1 MPTDPQGPRSPRL
14 LVAGDVGS
22 VAEYHVG
29 DDAMLFGLLAAAEHA
44 GIDADWTVVSAS
56 PQSAA
61 ARFGHPAAPTFG
73 FEDCADET
81 GRSALLAEL
90 DSLPAGAPGP
100 GQLIRQLM
108 PGAAAVLIAGGGN
121 LSGSWP
127 ALVYE
132 RVALSRS
139 ARRLGVP
146 VVLTGQSIGPRF
158 GPEVR
163 PLVAELLCDAAMV
176 GVRERWS
183 HALAQLLGVPS
194 ERLVLADDDAV
205 ALCGEAPAGAPQDL
219 LSTDPL
225 STDPLSMDAP
235 PRTGDVEYPRSPFIA
250 VTLNDLGDVALRALA
265 VQLAEHSHLSGAGV
279 VLVPHAG
286 DLGGA
291 PVADVAASH
300 RVAAAFD
307 ARLAELGGDRTA
319 VVAPLPSVPEAIEY
333 CRRAE
338 LVISSRY
345 HPVVFAGSC
354 RTPMLFLH
362 QDDYTAMK
370 GIGALDHYGMT
381 GWRMSVSD
389 AAGGR
394 LLSAAAELW
403 QQRRRLGAQLP
414 ASAGEQARGR
424 LGLLLTRLVRG
435 EFTPPDQAP
444 RPWWSEPRMPNLVEL
459 SEAELS
465 AALSERSALRQQ
477 AEEAE
482 RYALSLQEQAERH
495 EPYVRSLLRRAEIAE
510 QYAASLLSRAEA
522 AEQHATALEAR
533 LGQG

>member
-1 MPTDPQGPRSPRL
+1 L
-14 LVAGDVGS
+14 LVVGDVGS

-44 GIDADWTVVSAS
+44 GVDADWTVISAS

-61 ARFGHPAAPTFG
+61 DRFGHPAAPSFG
-73 FEDCADET
+73 FEDCAGEA

-90 DSLPAGAPGP
+90 DSLPATAPGP
-100 GQLIRQLM
+100 GQQIRQLL
-108 PGAAAVLIAGGGN
+108 PGAAAVVIAGGGN
-121 LSGSWP
+121 LSQSWP
-127 ALVYE
+127 ALVCE
-132 RVALSRS
+132 RVALSRL
-139 ARRLGVP
+139 ARRHGVP

-163 PLVAELLCDAAMV
+163 PLVAELLAGAALV

-194 ERLVLADDDAV
+194 ERIVLGEDDAV
-205 ALCGEAPAGAPQDL
+205 ALCR
-219 LSTDPL
+219 
-225 STDPLSMDAP
+225 DAP
-235 PRTGDVEYPRSPFIA
+235 PADALADAPSRIGEAEEERSPFIA
-250 VTLNDLGDVALRALA
+250 VTLNDLGDLPLTALA
-265 VQLAEHSHLSGAGV
+265 VQLAELSHVCGAGV

-307 ARLAELGGDRTA
+307 ARLAELGSDRKA
-319 VVAPLPSVPEAIEY
+319 VVVPLPSAPEAIGY

-370 GIGALDHYGMT
+370 GIGALGHFGMT
-381 GWRMSVSD
+381 DWRMSVQD
-389 AAGGR
+389 AAAGQLLPAAAQLWEQRGR
-394 LLSAAAELW
+394 LAA
-403 QQRRRLGAQLP
+403 RLP
-414 ASAGEQARGR
+414 AGAGEQARAR
-424 LGLLLTRLVRG
+424 LGLLVTRLVRG
-435 EFTPPDQAP
+435 EFTPPDQVT
-444 RPWWSEPRMPNLVEL
+444 RPEWLEPALPSFVEL

-465 AALSERSALRQQ
+465 AALSERSALRQH
-477 AEEAE
+477 ADEAE
-482 RYALSLQEQAERH
+482 RYALALQEQAERH

-522 AEQHATALEAR
+522 AEQHAAALQTR
-533 LGQG
+533 LGQSRR

>member
-1 MPTDPQGPRSPRL
+1 M
-14 LVAGDVGS
+14 GS

-44 GIDADWTVVSAS
+44 GIDADWTVVSAN
-56 PQSAA
+56 PDSAA
-61 ARFGHPAAPTFG
+61 DRFGHPAAPSFG
-73 FEDCADET
+73 FERCADEAA
-81 GRSALLAEL
+81 RSALLAEL
-90 DSLPAGAPGP
+90 DSLPPAAAGP
-100 GQLIRQLM
+100 GQRIRQLV
-108 PGAAAVLIAGGGN
+108 PGAAAVIIAGGGN
-121 LSGSWP
+121 VSQSWP
-127 ALVYE
+127 ALVCE
-132 RVALSRS
+132 RVALSRL

-163 PLVAELLCDAAMV
+163 PLVAELLAGAAMV

-183 HALAQLLGVPS
+183 YALAQLFGVPS
-194 ERLVLADDDAV
+194 ERIVLGEDDAV
-205 ALCGEAPAGAPQDL
+205 ALCR
-219 LSTDPL
+219 
-225 STDPLSMDAP
+225 DAP
-235 PRTGDVEYPRSPFIA
+235 PADAPSRIGEADEERSPFIA
-250 VTLNDLGDVALRALA
+250 VTLNDLGDLALTALA
-265 VQLAEHSHLSGAGV
+265 VQLAELSHACGAGV

-307 ARLAELGGDRTA
+307 ARLAELGSDRKA
-319 VVAPLPSVPEAIEY
+319 LVMPLPSAPEAIEY

-370 GIGALDHYGMT
+370 GIGALGHFGMT
-381 GWRMSVSD
+381 DWRMSVQD
-389 AAGGR
+389 AAAGQLLPAAAQLWEQRGR
-394 LLSAAAELW
+394 LAA
-403 QQRRRLGAQLP
+403 RLP
-414 ASAGEQARGR
+414 AGAGEQARGR
-424 LGLLLTRLVRG
+424 LGLLVTRLVRG
-435 EFTPPDQAP
+435 EFTPPDQVT
-444 RPWWSEPRMPNLVEL
+444 RPEWLEPALPSFVEL

-477 AEEAE
+477 ADEAE

-522 AEQHATALEAR
+522 AEQHAAALQTR
-533 LGQG
+533 LGQSRR

>member
-1 MPTDPQGPRSPRL
+1 L
-14 LVAGDVGS
+14 LVVGDVGS

-44 GIDADWTVVSAS
+44 GIDADWTVVSAN
-56 PQSAA
+56 PDSAA
-61 ARFGHPAAPTFG
+61 DRFGHPAAPSFG
-73 FEDCADET
+73 FERCADEAA
-81 GRSALLAEL
+81 RSALLAEL
-90 DSLPAGAPGP
+90 DSLPPAAAGP
-100 GQLIRQLM
+100 GQRIRQLV
-108 PGAAAVLIAGGGN
+108 PGAAAVIIAGGGN
-121 LSGSWP
+121 VSQSWP
-127 ALVYE
+127 ALVCE
-132 RVALSRS
+132 RVALSRL

-163 PLVAELLCDAAMV
+163 PLVAELLAGAAMV

-183 HALAQLLGVPS
+183 YALAQLFGVPS
-194 ERLVLADDDAV
+194 ERIVLGEDDAV
-205 ALCGEAPAGAPQDL
+205 ALCR
-219 LSTDPL
+219 
-225 STDPLSMDAP
+225 DAP
-235 PRTGDVEYPRSPFIA
+235 PADAPSRIGEADEERSPFIA
-250 VTLNDLGDVALRALA
+250 VTLNDLGDLALTALA
-265 VQLAEHSHLSGAGV
+265 VQLAELSHACGAGV

-307 ARLAELGGDRTA
+307 ARLAELGSDRKA
-319 VVAPLPSVPEAIEY
+319 LVMPLPSAPEAIEY

-370 GIGALDHYGMT
+370 GIGALGHFGMT
-381 GWRMSVSD
+381 DWRMSVQD
-389 AAGGR
+389 AAAGQLLPAAAQLWEQRGR
-394 LLSAAAELW
+394 LAA
-403 QQRRRLGAQLP
+403 RLP
-414 ASAGEQARGR
+414 AGAGEQARGR
-424 LGLLLTRLVRG
+424 LGLLVTRLVRG
-435 EFTPPDQAP
+435 EFTPPDQVT
-444 RPWWSEPRMPNLVEL
+444 RPEWLEPALPSFVEL

-477 AEEAE
+477 ADEAE

-522 AEQHATALEAR
+522 AEQHAAALQTR
-533 LGQG
+533 LGQSRR